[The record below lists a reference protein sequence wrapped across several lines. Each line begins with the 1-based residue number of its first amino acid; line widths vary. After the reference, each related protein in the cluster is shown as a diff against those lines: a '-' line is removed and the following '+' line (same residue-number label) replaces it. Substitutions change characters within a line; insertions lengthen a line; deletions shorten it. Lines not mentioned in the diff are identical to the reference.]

1 MEKFF
6 NFLDKPCKLVFCMG
20 NNHNLYS
27 AFIKE
32 RAVNSLC
39 FPQGGGI
46 QEITKAGWKYG
57 TEGWVFLKGREDA
70 DDFWD

>member
-1 MEKFF
+1 
-6 NFLDKPCKLVFCMG
+6 MG

-39 FPQGGGI
+39 FPQSGGI
-46 QEITKAGWKYG
+46 QEITKVGWKYG